1 MLFLTWMPIE
11 TDRCAQGFVDTKQTQ
26 EYIHEAYPLGGYGM
40 SVLMKPFKKHAMEGA
55 VSAVYAATKTEGSG
69 QYICP
74 PAIIEPG
81 SEMSQDKA
89 LGERLMK
96 LTEDI
101 IQQKTSASDK
111 GCPVKTA

>member
-1 MLFLTWMPIE
+1 
-11 TDRCAQGFVDTKQTQ
+11 
-26 EYIHEAYPLGGYGM
+26 M

-55 VSAVYAATKTEGSG
+55 VSALYAATKTEGSG

>member
-1 MLFLTWMPIE
+1 
-11 TDRCAQGFVDTKQTQ
+11 
-26 EYIHEAYPLGGYGM
+26 M
-40 SVLMKPFKKHAMEGA
+40 SLLMKPFKKSAMEGA
-55 VSAVYAATKTEGSG
+55 VSTMYAATKTEGSG

-74 PAIIEPG
+74 PAIVEPG

-101 IQQKTSASDK
+101 IQQRTAASDK
-111 GCPVKTA
+111 GCPVKAT

>member
-1 MLFLTWMPIE
+1 MPIE
-11 TDRCAQGFVDTKQTQ
+11 TDDCVQGFVDTKQTQ

-55 VSAVYAATKTEGSG
+55 VSAMYAATKTEGSG

-101 IQQKTSASDK
+101 VQQKTSASDK